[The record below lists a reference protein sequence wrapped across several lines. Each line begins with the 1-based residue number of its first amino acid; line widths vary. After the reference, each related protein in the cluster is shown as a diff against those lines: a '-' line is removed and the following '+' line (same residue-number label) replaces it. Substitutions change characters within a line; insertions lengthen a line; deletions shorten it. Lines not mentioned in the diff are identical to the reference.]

1 MKYQIYGSIIIPYII
16 VESITFAF
24 KDKKYDTT
32 ESEFLKSLV
41 WLVR

>member
-1 MKYQIYGSIIIPYII
+1 MNYQLYGSIIIPFVI
-16 VESITFAF
+16 VGSIAFAF

-32 ESEFLKSLV
+32 ESECLKTLV